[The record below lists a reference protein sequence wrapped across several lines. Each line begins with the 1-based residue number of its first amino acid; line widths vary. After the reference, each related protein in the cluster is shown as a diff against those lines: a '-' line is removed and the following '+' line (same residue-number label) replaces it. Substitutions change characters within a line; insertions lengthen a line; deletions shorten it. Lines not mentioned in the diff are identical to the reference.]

1 MATQDGERARVLHE
15 LHDLATHAVAQIV
28 VHAGVLSAEP
38 APEERDRSVAA
49 IRRAAASA
57 LQDLRRIEALTDGGR
72 SVAWCPQPDIG
83 ALADLLDDLRRSGM
97 AREVELDRG
106 EADLAAAVELG
117 AYRLVQ
123 RLLEGVRSCH
133 GARFRRVAVAIGEER
148 LVLRASIELPPGG
161 SPAALAGALE
171 PARQRAVLH
180 GGTFSLRRRGDRTLA
195 CAAVLPLSD

>member
-1 MATQDGERARVLHE
+1 MLHE

-28 VHAGVLSAEP
+28 VHAGVLSARPGPDDQE
-38 APEERDRSVAA
+38 RSVAA

-97 AREVELDRG
+97 AQEVELDRG
-106 EADLAAAVELG
+106 DVPMAAAVELG

-133 GARFRRVAVAIGEER
+133 GARFSRVAVAIDDER
-148 LVLRASIELPPGG
+148 LVLRASIELPGRG
-161 SPAALAGALE
+161 SLAGLANALE
-171 PARQRAVLH
+171 PARQRALLH
-180 GGTFSLRRRGDRTLA
+180 GGTFSLRRRGDRLLGCTA
-195 CAAVLPLSD
+195 GLPLAD